1 MQCRHPINI
10 LRIRSIYSSTYSFLM
25 KAQMKYSL
33 HNVTLTHSSFLLVVV
48 TVPPPHPIFKRNH
61 CLVFFQF
68 SLLGQ
73 KEPNLESQYKACE
86 LLKNVG
92 FSPVMGSAL
101 QLQSIIPTEI
111 HWSCL
116 HPMRDSS
123 YKQSRKS
130 SRKKDKTLTKIYLGI
145 CRKVTWTLTAP
156 SSETV

>member
-1 MQCRHPINI
+1 MYKLWNSVNSQQNI
-10 LRIRSIYSSTYSFLM
+10 FVYNKDLILKNYT
-25 KAQMKYSL
+25 
-33 HNVTLTHSSFLLVVV
+33 SFLLVVV
-48 TVPPPHPIFKRNH
+48 TVPPPPNFKRNH

-73 KEPNLESQYKACE
+73 KEPKLESQYKACE
-86 LLKNVG
+86 LLKNIG